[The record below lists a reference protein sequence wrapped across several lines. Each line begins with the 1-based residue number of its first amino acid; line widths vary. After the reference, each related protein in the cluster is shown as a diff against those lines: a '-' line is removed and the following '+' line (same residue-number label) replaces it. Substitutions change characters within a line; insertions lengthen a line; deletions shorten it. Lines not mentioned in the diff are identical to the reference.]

1 MQRLNGL
8 RSSDDD
14 EDEVL
19 SSFIVLWLKSGDL
32 CSIAGAVVFFH
43 IASFKSCSGKK
54 VAVGCLWL
62 WSFCL
67 ATRHVYKLDLTT
79 AAELGERQYNKPVAD
94 LQLRANQQVA
104 LMRY

>member
-54 VAVGCLWL
+54 
-62 WSFCL
+62 
-67 ATRHVYKLDLTT
+67 KLLSDVCDSG
-79 AAELGERQYNKPVAD
+79 ASVRGLGMFTNWT
-94 LQLRANQQVA
+94 
-104 LMRY
+104 

>member
-8 RSSDDD
+8 RSSDDDDD

-43 IASFKSCSGKK
+43 IASF
-54 VAVGCLWL
+54 
-62 WSFCL
+62 
-67 ATRHVYKLDLTT
+67 
-79 AAELGERQYNKPVAD
+79 
-94 LQLRANQQVA
+94 QV
-104 LMRY
+104 MFRK

>member
-43 IASFKSCSGKK
+43 IASFKSCSGKRLLSN
-54 VAVGCLWL
+54 VCDSGASV
-62 WSFCL
+62 
-67 ATRHVYKLDLTT
+67 RR
-79 AAELGERQYNKPVAD
+79 LGMFKNWT
-94 LQLRANQQVA
+94 
-104 LMRY
+104 